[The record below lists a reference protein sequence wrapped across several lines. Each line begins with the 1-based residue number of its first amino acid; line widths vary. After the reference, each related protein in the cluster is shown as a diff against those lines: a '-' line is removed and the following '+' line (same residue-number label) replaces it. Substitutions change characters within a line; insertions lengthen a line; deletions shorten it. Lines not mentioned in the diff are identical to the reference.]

1 MLHISYSNAAAG
13 LFGGLQNYMAYS
25 NSVIYSKSNGKG
37 KGSSLAIVAVSIL
50 IFIYGPM
57 MASYVPRCMAGTL
70 LLHVG
75 IDLFLEGVID
85 SYKDYDN
92 LEYSGILLIMIVM
105 VTFGMDAALVAGVV
119 AALSTFLAQSI
130 VYQDPIRGAMSG
142 ARLQS
147 SAWDRSTEA
156 QRILL
161 DPKKGRQRI
170 YVIQLQGHIF
180 FGNVVKMSEDIKRR
194 LNDKRR
200 AGDEPAVGKFATIEC
215 GLTFCPPCQS
225 THILHVQSYLISA
238 MSSGWILLQPNQLRN

>member
-1 MLHISYSNAAAG
+1 LRSSLLSYSNAIAG
-13 LFGGLQNYMAYS
+13 LFGGIQNYMAYS
-25 NSVIYSKSNGKG
+25 NSVIYSKSKG
-37 KGSSLAIVAVSIL
+37 KGQMSSLAIVAVSML

-75 IDLFLEGVID
+75 IDLFLEGAID
-85 SYKDYDN
+85 SYKDYDK

-147 SAWDRSTEA
+147 SAWNRTTEA
-156 QRILL
+156 QQILV

-180 FGNVVKMSEDIKRR
+180 FGNVVKMTEDIKRR
-194 LNDKRR
+194 LNDKIQ
-200 AGDEPAVGKFATIEC
+200 AGDVPAVGEY
-215 GLTFCPPCQS
+215 S
-225 THILHVQSYLISA
+225 T
-238 MSSGWILLQPNQLRN
+238 MKCT

>member
-1 MLHISYSNAAAG
+1 
-13 LFGGLQNYMAYS
+13 MAYS

-37 KGSSLAIVAVSIL
+37 KWSSLAIVAVSIL

-75 IDLFLEGVID
+75 IDLFLEGAID
-85 SYKDYDN
+85 SYKDYDS
-92 LEYSGILLIMIVM
+92 LEYFGILLIMIVM

-130 VYQDPIRGAMSG
+130 VYQDPIRGAMCG

-147 SAWDRSTEA
+147 SAWNRSKEA
-156 QRILL
+156 QLILV
-161 DPKKGRQRI
+161 DPMKGRQRI

-180 FGNVVKMSEDIKRR
+180 FGNVVKMTEDIKRR
-194 LNDKRR
+194 LNEKRH
-200 AGDEPAVGKFATIEC
+200 AGNVPAVGEYETI
-215 GLTFCPPCQS
+215 QS
-225 THILHVQSYLISA
+225 
-238 MSSGWILLQPNQLRN
+238 P